1 MKSAY
6 DIERRISRDGHVVYA
21 ITRQEEGLFEVVEIH
36 PTRAGAMDD
45 LHARRQHEREQRR
58 KNKKSCN

>member
-21 ITRQEEGLFEVVEIH
+21 ITRTEGSLFEVVEIH
-36 PTRAGAMDD
+36 PTKAGAMDD
-45 LHARRQHEREQRR
+45 LHARRKDEREQRK